1 MAHGRRLVI
10 VAALVVAGGCRAS
23 AGGDAASLRP
33 AQLDPWRAAGATPT
47 ASSIEYAL
55 YEGAHDSDMEQC
67 PFHLATCVWRRPTAQ
82 PRARARLTVDR
93 VRCTAVAGFQDR
105 CTFRLTET
113 IPGHDPV
120 RSRCTGHFTPVGTS
134 HDLARW
140 EIDWYG
146 RGAPRTGPALV
157 CKRGR
162 VVRYGE
168 A

>member
-1 MAHGRRLVI
+1 MAHARWLVV
-10 VAALVVAGGCRAS
+10 VAALAATSGCAS
-23 AGGDAASLRP
+23 AGPSGASLRP
-33 AQLDPWRAAGATPT
+33 AHLDPWRAAGVTPT

-55 YEGAHDSDMEQC
+55 YEGAHDADVEQC
-67 PFHLATCVWRRPTAQ
+67 PFHLATCPTAQ

-120 RSRCTGHFTPVGTS
+120 RSRCSGHFSPVGTS

-146 RGAPRTGPALV
+146 RAAPKTGPALV

-162 VVRYGE
+162 IQRYGE
-168 A
+168 G